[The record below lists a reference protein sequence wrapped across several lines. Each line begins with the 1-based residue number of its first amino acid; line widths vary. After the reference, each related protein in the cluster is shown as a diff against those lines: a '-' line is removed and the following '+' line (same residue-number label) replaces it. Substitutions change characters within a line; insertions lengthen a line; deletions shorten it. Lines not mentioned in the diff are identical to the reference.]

1 MSLDRFFTV
10 IKDGEWHSIDEL
22 SDRIRL
28 QTSKLTKLSQFL
40 SDHGLLKYDDETH
53 RIKIKPMWKL
63 LLPDFGEPTER
74 ARAEQKTTLATFII
88 PPETSIDV
96 QSTRIS
102 NLSDVEVEVS
112 LRIDNKIREV
122 TIKI

>member
-1 MSLDRFFTV
+1 LSLDKFFSI
-10 IKDGEWHSIDEL
+10 IKDGEWHSVDEL
-22 SDRIRL
+22 SNEL
-28 QTSKLTKLSQFL
+28 GLGTSKLTKLSKFL
-40 SDHGLLKYDDETH
+40 SDHGLLKYEEEDGKI
-53 RIKIKPMWKL
+53 RIKPMWKL

-74 ARAEQKTTLATFII
+74 ARAEPKTILATFII

-96 QSTRIS
+96 QSTHIS

-122 TIKI
+122 TIKV

>member
-1 MSLDRFFTV
+1 MSLDRFFTA
-10 IKDGEWHSIDEL
+10 IKDGEWYSIDEL

-40 SDHGLLKYDDETH
+40 SDHGLIKYDDETH

-63 LLPDFGEPTER
+63 LLPEQEEP
-74 ARAEQKTTLATFII
+74 AEPKTTLATFII

-102 NLSDVEVEVS
+102 NISNVEVEVS

-122 TIKI
+122 AIKI